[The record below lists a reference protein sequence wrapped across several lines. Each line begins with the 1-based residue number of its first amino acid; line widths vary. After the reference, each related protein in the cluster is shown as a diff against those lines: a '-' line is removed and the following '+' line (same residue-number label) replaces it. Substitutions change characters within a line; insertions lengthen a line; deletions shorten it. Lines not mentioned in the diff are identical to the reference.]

1 MTLSAATAPSMP
13 VFPPRTSAI
22 VTARLDDR
30 SVLDE
35 LRGIVGYY
43 FGRPVEDY
51 VAMEGAAYQAL
62 VAEAQ
67 DEVNRRQVTRKLAE
81 DRRADLVSILG
92 TDAIM
97 IQTNLYL
104 RATRPKSGGGQ
115 EHIGFHRESFYG
127 PDLIASVNLWMP
139 IQNVT
144 VDNAMR
150 YVPDSHLIADE
161 AIKTVS
167 EDGGGVVR
175 FSAGHRI
182 GLLYSPK
189 RIVEGVDLDNH
200 KPLVAV
206 PGEIAIF
213 SGALIH
219 GAAENRSPHL
229 RFSVD
234 FRVIAEDNLTTA
246 KDHFASGKAYFE
258 RL

>member
-1 MTLSAATAPSMP
+1 MSLPADTTRTMP
-13 VFPPRTSAI
+13 VFPPRTSAV
-22 VTARLDDR
+22 VTSSLADR

-43 FGRPVEDY
+43 FGRSVEEY
-51 VAMEGAAYQAL
+51 VAMGGAAYQAL

-67 DEVNRRQVTRKLAE
+67 DEVNRRQVTRRLAE
-81 DRRADLVSILG
+81 DRRAELVTILG

-104 RATRPKSGGGQ
+104 RATRPKSDGQ

-167 EDGGGVVR
+167 EDGAGVVR

-189 RIVEGVDLDNH
+189 RIVEGVDLTTH
-200 KPLVAV
+200 RPLVV
-206 PGEIAIF
+206 TPGEIAIF

-219 GAAENRSPHL
+219 GAAENRSHHL

-234 FRVIAEDNLTTA
+234 FRVIAEANLTTA
-246 KDHFASGKAYFE
+246 KEHFASGKAYFE

>member
-1 MTLSAATAPSMP
+1 MTLPAKSAPAMP
-13 VFPPRTSAI
+13 VFPPRCSAVVI
-22 VTARLDDR
+22 ARLADR
-30 SVLDE
+30 AVLDE
-35 LRGIVGYY
+35 LQGIVGYF

-51 VAMEGAAYQAL
+51 IAMEVAAYQAL

-67 DEVNRRQVTRKLAE
+67 DEINRRQVTRRLAQ
-81 DRRADLVSILG
+81 DRRENLAAILG

-104 RATRPKSGGGQ
+104 RATRPRTSGGQ

-127 PDLIASVNLWMP
+127 PDLIASVNLWLP
-139 IQNVT
+139 IRNVT

-150 YVPDSHLIADE
+150 YVPDSHLIPDE
-161 AIKTVS
+161 SIKTVS
-167 EDGGGVVR
+167 EDGGGVTR
-175 FSAGHRI
+175 FSPGHRI

-189 RIVEGVDLDNH
+189 RIVEGVDLTNH
-200 KPLVAV
+200 RPLVV
-206 PGEIAIF
+206 TPGETAIF

-219 GAAENRSPHL
+219 GAAENRSAHP

-234 FRVIAEDNLTTA
+234 FRIIAEDNLTTA
-246 KDHFASGKAYFE
+246 KEHFASGKAYFE

>member
-1 MTLSAATAPSMP
+1 MTLPANTTRSMP
-13 VFPPRTSAI
+13 VFPPRSSAVVI
-22 VTARLDDR
+22 SRLAER
-30 SVLDE
+30 SALDE

-43 FGRPVEDY
+43 FGRSVEEY
-51 VAMEGAAYQAL
+51 VAMDGGAYQAL

-67 DEVNRRQVTRKLAE
+67 DEVNRRQMTRRLAE
-81 DRRADLVSILG
+81 DRRAELTRILG

-104 RATRPKSGGGQ
+104 RATRPKAGGGQ

-144 VDNAMR
+144 VDNAVR
-150 YVPDSHLIADE
+150 YVPDSHLIPDE

-200 KPLVAV
+200 RPLVVV

-219 GAAENRSPHL
+219 GAAENRSHHL

-246 KDHFASGKAYFE
+246 KEHFTSGKAYFE